1 MTSFNENSRGC
12 YLIDDKKHREWCVT
26 ANSMLSKDG
35 QSNPYVLK
43 VKKEIND
50 FKPFISDK
58 YEKKLK
64 KYIKEFDEKDPFFRE
79 NLQNVNILKED
90 LKYCGKASSSI
101 DYFINSNIKPNFLF
115 VYQDT
120 TEMVYD
126 IINKFNTN
134 YTAISYL
141 LTKTLQLKNKD
152 VDSLNF
158 ETAFNQYFIDKV
170 DGQSEFYVDLMS
182 YLDRE
187 GLDVNKKFDG
197 VVHTIIKT
205 SEQGLSTEHDFE
217 KFLRTKNVDYKI
229 FAGNFSFNDLMG
241 VDLMIKDNNG
251 LWVPVQVKSNMD
263 HCKNNKRFCQ
273 NLCVAPN
280 RTGDSKW
287 IRYYYKDGK
296 TIVKEF

>member
-1 MTSFNENSRGC
+1 MKNLITESKYKMMTSFNENSRGC

-141 LTKTLQLKNKD
+141 LTKTLQLKKYCLKYRN
-152 VDSLNF
+152 
-158 ETAFNQYFIDKV
+158 
-170 DGQSEFYVDLMS
+170 
-182 YLDRE
+182 
-187 GLDVNKKFDG
+187 
-197 VVHTIIKT
+197 
-205 SEQGLSTEHDFE
+205 
-217 KFLRTKNVDYKI
+217 
-229 FAGNFSFNDLMG
+229 
-241 VDLMIKDNNG
+241 
-251 LWVPVQVKSNMD
+251 
-263 HCKNNKRFCQ
+263 
-273 NLCVAPN
+273 
-280 RTGDSKW
+280 
-287 IRYYYKDGK
+287 
-296 TIVKEF
+296 